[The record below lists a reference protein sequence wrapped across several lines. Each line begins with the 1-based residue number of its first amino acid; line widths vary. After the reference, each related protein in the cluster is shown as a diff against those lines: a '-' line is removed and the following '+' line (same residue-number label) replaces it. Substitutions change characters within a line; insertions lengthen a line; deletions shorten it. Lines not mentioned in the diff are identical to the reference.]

1 MQQAGVEQR
10 AHHEGHAAAGM
21 EMVHIGLTVG
31 VDLGQGRHDLG
42 KVGHVLPGQLDAGGA
57 GECRNMQ
64 GVVGRTAGG
73 VERDHR
79 IDDGLLVDHLAQRRV
94 ITGLMGQAGDLL
106 RGFAGQ
112 RIAQRRVRVYERGAR
127 QVQTHDLHH
136 HLIGVGGAVE
146 GAGARAVVGLHFRF
160 QQLLAARLAFGV
172 ALAHRG
178 LFLVGDAR
186 WHRPTRYEDR
196 RQMAEAQRTDH
207 QPGDDLVADAEHQRG
222 VEHVVRQRHRGA
234 HGDHFATGQAHLH
247 ARLAL
252 GHAVAHCR
260 HAAGELA
267 DRTDL
272 AQRLA
277 DHLRKMLVGLMSRKH
292 VVVCRHDR
300 DVRRVHQAQALLV
313 LSGIAAG
320 DAMGE
325 VGALQPASLRALAGS
340 GDHHREVTLTRLAA
354 ALDQALG
361 DFQNS
366 RVHASLLLRNFVLR
380 QP

>member
-1 MQQAGVEQR
+1 MQA
-10 AHHEGHAAAGM
+10 
-21 EMVHIGLTVG
+21 
-31 VDLGQGRHDLG
+31 
-42 KVGHVLPGQLDAGGA
+42 
-57 GECRNMQ
+57 
-64 GVVGRTAGG
+64 
-73 VERDHR
+73 
-79 IDDGLLVDHLAQRRV
+79 
-94 ITGLMGQAGDLL
+94 
-106 RGFAGQ
+106 
-112 RIAQRRVRVYERGAR
+112 
-127 QVQTHDLHH
+127 HDLHH

-186 WHRPTRYEDR
+186 WHGPTRYEDR
-196 RQMAEAQRTDH
+196 RQMTEAQRADH
-207 QPGDDLVADAEHQRG
+207 QPRDDLVADAEHQRC
-222 VEHVVRQRHRGA
+222 VEHVVRQRDRRA

-260 HAAGELA
+260 HAAGVLA
-267 DRTDL
+267 DRADL

-277 DHLRKMLVGLMSRKH
+277 NHFREVLVGLMRREH
-292 VVVCRHDR
+292 VVVRR
-300 DVRRVHQAQALLV
+300 DDGHIGRVHQAQALLV
-313 LSGIAAG
+313 LAGIAAG
-320 DAMGE
+320 NPVGE
-325 VGALQPASLRALAGS
+325 VGALQLAALRPLAGGCS
-340 GDHHREVTLTRLAA
+340 HHRQVTLTRLAA